1 VDYGLSNVVMLIEK
15 NMDTNNPGK
24 IDKLITTFL
33 GGIASEEEILF
44 LESWIHESEENQIYF
59 KQFKNIWEASVEM
72 PLSTDKALAKV
83 LKKINEGQKSLTFWQ
98 IAQRIAAILFIPL
111 LISMLWMNFSKDF
124 KSKNSD
130 ITYNKTIA
138 AFGTFSV
145 LELPDGSK
153 VWLNSGSSLR
163 YPDKFLSNNRTVYL
177 IGEAYFEVH
186 SDKTMPFLV
195 NTPYFTVK
203 ATGTKF
209 NVRAERNFLTPSVTL
224 VEGKVAVQKLNSGK
238 QNCLIT
244 MLQPNQHMTY
254 DTLSGHVTI
263 QTEDTYKHFAWK
275 DGKLVFRNDN
285 ISEVARRISLQ
296 YNVDIEIKGDEIKKY
311 RYRATFENEPLDEL
325 LRLLKISSQIDYHE
339 IKQKELP
346 DGSFSR
352 RKIIIYSTN
361 N

>member
-1 VDYGLSNVVMLIEK
+1 MLIED
-15 NMDTNNPGK
+15 NMDNTNFGK
-24 IDKLITTFL
+24 VDILIVNYL
-33 GGIASEEEILF
+33 GGKASKDECMV
-44 LESWIHESEENQIYF
+44 LESWITESDENLKYF
-59 KQFKNIWEASVEM
+59 RHLKKIWESSLEM
-72 PLSTDKALAKV
+72 PVSTDKALAKV
-83 LKKINEGQKSLTFWQ
+83 LKQINKEHKSLTFWQ
-98 IAQRIAAILFIPL
+98 MAQRIAAILFIPL
-111 LISMLWMNFSKDF
+111 LFSMLWMYSGKNT
-124 KSKNSD
+124 KSAD
-130 ITYNKTIA
+130 PTVTYNKVVA
-138 AFGTFSV
+138 AFGTFS
-145 LELPDGSK
+145 LIELPDGSK

-177 IGEAYFEVH
+177 LGEAYFEVH
-186 SDKTMPFLV
+186 SDNTMPFFV

-209 NVRAERNFLTPSVTL
+209 DVRAEKNFLTPSVTL
-224 VEGKVAVQKLNSGK
+224 VEGKVAVQKLNSVK
-238 QNCLIT
+238 QNGLIA
-244 MLQPNQHMTY
+244 MLQPNQYMTY

-296 YNVDIEIKGDEIKKY
+296 YNVDIEIKGNEIKQY
-311 RYRATFENEPLDEL
+311 RYRATFENEPLGEL
-325 LRLLKISSQIDYHE
+325 LRLLKISSPIDYQE
-339 IKQKELP
+339 IKQNELP